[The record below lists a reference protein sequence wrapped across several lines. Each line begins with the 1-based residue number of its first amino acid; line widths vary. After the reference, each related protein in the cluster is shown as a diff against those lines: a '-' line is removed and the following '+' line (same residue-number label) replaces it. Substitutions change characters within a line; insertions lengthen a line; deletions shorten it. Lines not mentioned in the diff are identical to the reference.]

1 MVDKNTIP
9 YATFTEKDIVYRD
22 KEELLKKTGI
32 SISDPILPPKKLVRL
47 TGTLSEFKSILCRA
61 PLGDGAYMTEEQ
73 KQQHKAKLRT
83 GAAAAMLNGNS
94 TVALAA
100 LGRADGQDRSNY
112 LAAQYINAKL
122 DNSIQLKGWLG
133 FFKFN
138 DGDQVEVVAE
148 QHTDHYEVYAMLKPS
163 EQIICIIP
171 PCSGGRKKALKDFLI
186 IFFSFYI
193 LFTAGMLALFGSF
206 TLDDIVPAYAGIGVL
221 FGLAGIFTY
230 GKFRTSFVELAE
242 QIFTTLGWKNVQ
254 YINLRAMTNQHIE
267 ELITQGK
274 YSLDWTEFKDTWVRP
289 ARNSSKSA
297 MGLYYYQPEV
307 VFKKANNNSKPKPKL
322 PR

>member
-1 MVDKNTIP
+1 MA
-9 YATFTEKDIVYRD
+9 YATFTEKDLVYRD

-32 SISDPILPPKKLVRL
+32 SIPDPILPPKKLVRL
-47 TGTLSEFKSILCRA
+47 TGTLSEFKAIFCQA

-73 KQQHKAKLRT
+73 KQQQKAKLRT

-94 TVALAA
+94 TAALAA

-112 LAAQYINAKL
+112 LPAQYITAKL
-122 DNSIQLKGWLG
+122 DNKIQLKGWLG

-148 QHTDHYEVYAMLKPS
+148 QHANHYEVYAMLKPT

-171 PCSGGRKKALKDFLI
+171 PCMGGRKQAFKDSIVIFFI
-186 IFFSFYI
+186 IYVLFSLFMNYVFFSFTLEDI
-193 LFTAGMLALFGSF
+193 LIVFG
-206 TLDDIVPAYAGIGVL
+206 TLGFF
-221 FGLAGIFTY
+221 FGLASIFTY

-242 QIFTTLGWKNVQ
+242 QIFTTLGWQNAQ
-254 YINLRAMTNQHIE
+254 YINLRKMTKQYID
-267 ELITQGK
+267 ELIVQNK
-274 YSLDWTEFKDTWVRP
+274 YPVEWSVAKDTYTIP
-289 ARNSSKSA
+289 HKSQVA
-297 MGLYYYQPEV
+297 LCLFYYQPEV
-307 VFKKANNNSKPKPKL
+307 VFKKANNNSKPKPKPKPKL

>member
-1 MVDKNTIP
+1 MG
-9 YATFTEKDIVYRD
+9 YATFSDKDIVYRD

-32 SISDPILPPKKLVRL
+32 SIPDPILPPQKLVRL
-47 TGTLSEFKSILCRA
+47 TGTLSEFKAIFCMA

-73 KQQHKAKLRT
+73 KKQQKAKLRT

-94 TVALAA
+94 TAALAG

-112 LAAQYINAKL
+112 VTAQYITAKL
-122 DNSIQLKGWLG
+122 DNTIQLKGWLG

-148 QHTDHYEVYAMLKPS
+148 QHADHYEAYAMLKPK

-171 PCSGGRKKALKDFLI
+171 PCSGGRKKAFKDFLVL
-186 IFFSFYI
+186 FFLFYV
-193 LFTAGMLALFGSF
+193 LFTAGMIYIFASF
-206 TLDDIVPAYAGIGVL
+206 TLENVLTAYAGIGIFL
-221 FGLAGIFTY
+221 GLSAIFTY
-230 GKFRTSFVELAE
+230 GKFKTTYVTLAE
-242 QIFTTLGWKNVQ
+242 QIFTTLGWQNVQ
-254 YINLRAMTNQHIE
+254 YINLRAMTKQHIE
-267 ELITQGK
+267 KLITQGK
-274 YSLDWTEFKDTWVRP
+274 YSLDWTEFKDTWTRP
-289 ARNSSKSA
+289 ARKSSKSA

-307 VFKKANNNSKPKPKL
+307 VFKKANSNNSKSKP